1 MPNEYV
7 PPTRDKCAICED
19 LDDKEPIV
27 SQKDGKASDADNF
40 PIHNWYNFVL
50 GYTPRF
56 PQYILEREE
65 IDSSDFV
72 VDPFT
77 GSGTTNVECKDKG
90 IPSAGVEA
98 TDFFSMVAETK
109 LTWGINLKLIKE
121 AYSEIKHELRKEY
134 SRYKWNNRSEES
146 TLDDYTNDIERSKD
160 PQEYEDKHRSDRVSD
175 RYMKTESFVKLH
187 TLKTKIEERKWE
199 SKRVER
205 LFMTALGSIV
215 VPCSHARYGPGFGI
229 SKKSGTTDVLREF
242 TKKMDTIIE
251 DLEEKQQSSEKVET
265 EAEIYHGD
273 SRKLSKYFEDES
285 VDYLVTSP
293 PYPGDHEYTKHS
305 RLELMLLDKATTIE
319 EFREI
324 KKRMIRGSTT
334 NIYVDDEERKNVEH
348 NEHIQAVTEEIERRI
363 NEDNGTSGF
372 EKKYTDV
379 VWEYF
384 GGMYNTFEQAYEV
397 LDEGGKF
404 VLLVADSHAFKMVH
418 IRSSEILSE
427 IAQEVGFEESSREL
441 WQHKAS
447 TGHDYK
453 YRENILTLK
462 KPESEVEEL

>member
-98 TDFFSMVAETK
+98 SDFFSMVAETK

-199 SKRVER
+199 SK
-205 LFMTALGSIV
+205 
-215 VPCSHARYGPGFGI
+215 
-229 SKKSGTTDVLREF
+229 
-242 TKKMDTIIE
+242 
-251 DLEEKQQSSEKVET
+251 
-265 EAEIYHGD
+265 
-273 SRKLSKYFEDES
+273 
-285 VDYLVTSP
+285 
-293 PYPGDHEYTKHS
+293 
-305 RLELMLLDKATTIE
+305 KA
-319 EFREI
+319 
-324 KKRMIRGSTT
+324 
-334 NIYVDDEERKNVEH
+334 
-348 NEHIQAVTEEIERRI
+348 
-363 NEDNGTSGF
+363 
-372 EKKYTDV
+372 
-379 VWEYF
+379 
-384 GGMYNTFEQAYEV
+384 
-397 LDEGGKF
+397 
-404 VLLVADSHAFKMVH
+404 
-418 IRSSEILSE
+418 
-427 IAQEVGFEESSREL
+427 
-441 WQHKAS
+441 
-447 TGHDYK
+447 
-453 YRENILTLK
+453 
-462 KPESEVEEL
+462 